1 MAHAQ
6 ELEYV
11 EPTGIPHPK
20 LGMWLF
26 LFGEIV
32 LFGGVIMTI
41 VMFRISFPGWREA
54 SEHTNAIIGSINT
67 VNLLTSSLLVALS
80 FKMSSLGKHGLA
92 KLCLLG
98 AISLGVLFLGLK
110 WGIEWPGEIRHGYTI
125 LSGPFWQLYYG
136 ATGLHALHVVLGLIA
151 FTVILIL
158 YMGNWRPRYTLEATA
173 LYWHFVDIVW
183 LFLWPLF
190 YLS

>member
-6 ELEYV
+6 ELECV
-11 EPTGIPHPK
+11 EPTGIAPPK

-26 LFGEIV
+26 LTGEVV

-41 VMFRISFPGWREA
+41 VLFRVSFPGWKDA
-54 SEHTNAIIGSINT
+54 SEHTNTIIGSVNT
-67 VNLLTSSLLVALS
+67 VNLLTSSMLVALA
-80 FKMSSLGKHGLA
+80 FKMSSIGNHGLA
-92 KLCLLG
+92 KLCILG
-98 AISLGVLFLGLK
+98 CLAFGVLFLGLK
-110 WGIEWPGEIRHGYTI
+110 WAVEWPGEVSHGYTI
-125 LSGPFWQLYYG
+125 HEGPFWQLYYA
-136 ATGLHALHVVLGLIA
+136 ATGLHALHVLLGLIA
-151 FTVILIL
+151 LVVILVL
-158 YMGNWRPRYTLEATA
+158 YTGSWRPRYTLEATA

>member
-6 ELEYV
+6 EMEYV
-11 EPTGIPHPK
+11 EPTGIAAPK

-26 LFGEIV
+26 LTGEVV

-41 VMFRISFPGWREA
+41 VMFRVSFPQWNEE
-54 SEHTNAIIGSINT
+54 STHTNTIIGSVNT
-67 VNLLTSSLLVALS
+67 INLLTSSLLVALS

-92 KLCLLG
+92 KLCILG
-98 AISLGVLFLGLK
+98 CIAFGVLFLGLK
-110 WGIEWPGEIRHGYTI
+110 WGIEWPGEISHGFTI
-125 LSGPFWQLYYG
+125 REGPFWQLYYG
-136 ATGLHALHVVLGLIA
+136 ATGLHALHVLLGLIT

-158 YMGNWRPRYTLEATA
+158 YMGKWRPRHSLEATA

>member
-6 ELEYV
+6 ELEYI
-11 EPTGIPHPK
+11 EPTGIPAPK
-20 LGMWLF
+20 MGMWLF
-26 LFGEIV
+26 LSGEVV

-41 VMFRISFPGWREA
+41 VMFRVSFPGWAA
-54 SEHTNAIIGSINT
+54 SSADTNTIIGSVNT
-67 VNLLTSSLLVALS
+67 LNLLTSSMLVALS
-80 FKMSSLGKHGLA
+80 FKMSTLGKHGAA

-98 AISLGVLFLGLK
+98 ALLLGALFLGLK
-110 WGIEWPGEIRHGYTI
+110 WGIEWPGEISHHLT
-125 LSGPFWQLYYG
+125 LHSGPFWQLYYT
-136 ATGLHALHVVLGLIA
+136 ATGLHALHVLIGLFA
-151 FTVILIL
+151 FVVILIL
-158 YMGNWRPRYTLEATA
+158 YMGSWRPRYTLEATA